1 MRVSSFKCFTA
12 KLFKALLILTVAIT
26 IWLHLQP
33 AQAFDKMYPP
43 PLSFSNAQ
51 LMGKDFSGQY
61 LASSEFSNA
70 NLVQA
75 NFSNA
80 DLHGAIF
87 SHATMNGANLHG
99 ADLTNGMADLV
110 NFADAD
116 LTDAVL
122 VDVIL
127 LRTAFYHT
135 KIEGADFT
143 NAILDG
149 LQVKQLCAI
158 ASGVNSKTGV
168 ATRDSLG
175 CK

>member
-1 MRVSSFKCFTA
+1 MQFTT
-12 KLFKALLILTVAIT
+12 KLFRVILIAIATVT
-26 IWLHLQP
+26 IWMHPQTV
-33 AQAFDKMYPP
+33 QAFDKMYPP

-51 LMGKDFSGQY
+51 LMGKDFSGQF
-61 LASSEFSNA
+61 LQSSEFSNA

-75 NFSNA
+75 NFSNC
-80 DLHGAIF
+80 DLHGTVF
-87 SHATMNGANLHG
+87 SHATMNGVNLHG
-99 ADLTNGMADLV
+99 ADLTNAMVDLV
-110 NFADAD
+110 NFSDAD
-116 LTDAVL
+116 LTDAVF
-122 VDVIL
+122 VDAIL

-158 ASGVNSKTGV
+158 ATGVNSKTGV

>member
-1 MRVSSFKCFTA
+1 MRLVVKICKS
-12 KLFKALLILTVAIT
+12 LLVLALVVLSWSNPQL
-26 IWLHLQP
+26 

-61 LASSEFSNA
+61 LASSEFANA
-70 NLVQA
+70 NLVLS

-80 DLHGAIF
+80 DLHGTVF
-87 SHATMNGANLHG
+87 SHATMNGVNLHG
-99 ADLTNGMADLV
+99 ADLTNAMVDLV
-110 NFADAD
+110 NFSDAD
-116 LTDAVL
+116 LTDAVFENA
-122 VDVIL
+122 IL

-143 NAILDG
+143 NALLDG
-149 LQVKQLCAI
+149 LQVKQLCKI
-158 ASGVNSKTGV
+158 ATGVNSKTGV

-175 CK
+175 CR